1 MHRNKQ
7 IAIILPD
14 TLQSIGLQSML
25 IDYFPPVEISHYP
38 TFEAFSTSGNDTFDY
53 YFTNA
58 ALFVLYADFFLPRR
72 SKTMVL
78 IDGTEGEGGLSATSH
93 ITIKASQEVIIEQLE
108 QLFTG
113 ENNSISS
120 DNNKELST
128 RETDVLQ
135 LIVKG
140 STNKEIADKL
150 NISLNDTF
158 DYYFTNAALF
168 VLYADFFLPR
178 RSKTMVLIDGTEGEG
193 GLSATS
199 HITIKASQ
207 EVIIEQL
214 EQLFTGEN
222 NSISSDNNKEL
233 STRETDVLQLIVKGS
248 TNKEIADKLNI
259 SLNTVL
265 SHRKNITTKLGIK
278 TVSGLTFYA
287 IMNGIISGDDIEL

>member
-78 IDGTEGEGGLSATSH
+78 IDETEGEGGLSATSH
-93 ITIKASQEVIIEQLE
+93 ITIKAS
-108 QLFTG
+108 
-113 ENNSISS
+113 
-120 DNNKELST
+120 
-128 RETDVLQ
+128 
-135 LIVKG
+135 
-140 STNKEIADKL
+140 
-150 NISLNDTF
+150 
-158 DYYFTNAALF
+158 
-168 VLYADFFLPR
+168 
-178 RSKTMVLIDGTEGEG
+178 
-193 GLSATS
+193 
-199 HITIKASQ
+199 
-207 EVIIEQL
+207 QL

>member
-25 IDYFPPVEISHYP
+25 TDYFPPVEISHYP

-135 LIVKG
+135 INRQRQHQQRNCRQAEHQPEHSSQPSQEHHDQARHQNSIGTYLLCHHERHYFRRRHRTLKSLHVVIDSHSSLPFLCNRKILIVY
-140 STNKEIADKL
+140 N
-150 NISLNDTF
+150 
-158 DYYFTNAALF
+158 
-168 VLYADFFLPR
+168 
-178 RSKTMVLIDGTEGEG
+178 
-193 GLSATS
+193 
-199 HITIKASQ
+199 
-207 EVIIEQL
+207 
-214 EQLFTGEN
+214 
-222 NSISSDNNKEL
+222 
-233 STRETDVLQLIVKGS
+233 
-248 TNKEIADKLNI
+248 
-259 SLNTVL
+259 
-265 SHRKNITTKLGIK
+265 
-278 TVSGLTFYA
+278 
-287 IMNGIISGDDIEL
+287 

>member
-25 IDYFPPVEISHYP
+25 TDYFPPVEISHYP
-38 TFEAFSTSGNDTFDY
+38 RFEALSTSG
-53 YFTNA
+53 
-58 ALFVLYADFFLPRR
+58 
-72 SKTMVL
+72 
-78 IDGTEGEGGLSATSH
+78 
-93 ITIKASQEVIIEQLE
+93 
-108 QLFTG
+108 
-113 ENNSISS
+113 
-120 DNNKELST
+120 
-128 RETDVLQ
+128 
-135 LIVKG
+135 
-140 STNKEIADKL
+140 
-150 NISLNDTF
+150 NDTF

>member
-25 IDYFPPVEISHYP
+25 TDYFPPVEISHYP
-38 TFEAFSTSGNDTFDY
+38 TFEALSTSGNDTFDY

-78 IDGTEGEGGLSATSH
+78 IDGTEGEVGLSATSH

-140 STNKEIADKL
+140 QQRNCRQAEHQPEHS
-150 NISLNDTF
+150 SQ
-158 DYYFTNAALF
+158 
-168 VLYADFFLPR
+168 P
-178 RSKTMVLIDGTEGEG
+178 
-193 GLSATS
+193 
-199 HITIKASQ
+199 SQ
-207 EVIIEQL
+207 EHHDQARH
-214 EQLFTGEN
+214 Q
-222 NSISSDNNKEL
+222 NSIGTYLLCHHERHYFRRRHRTLKSLHVVIDSHSSLPFLCNRKI
-233 STRETDVLQLIVKGS
+233 LIVY
-248 TNKEIADKLNI
+248 N
-259 SLNTVL
+259 
-265 SHRKNITTKLGIK
+265 
-278 TVSGLTFYA
+278 
-287 IMNGIISGDDIEL
+287 

>member
-25 IDYFPPVEISHYP
+25 TDYFPPVEISHYP

-150 NISLNDTF
+150 NISLN
-158 DYYFTNAALF
+158 NSSQ
-168 VLYADFFLPR
+168 P
-178 RSKTMVLIDGTEGEG
+178 
-193 GLSATS
+193 
-199 HITIKASQ
+199 SQ
-207 EVIIEQL
+207 EHHDQARH
-214 EQLFTGEN
+214 Q
-222 NSISSDNNKEL
+222 NSIGTYLLCHHERHYFRRRHRTLKSLHVVIDSHSSLPFLCNRKI
-233 STRETDVLQLIVKGS
+233 LIVY
-248 TNKEIADKLNI
+248 N
-259 SLNTVL
+259 
-265 SHRKNITTKLGIK
+265 
-278 TVSGLTFYA
+278 
-287 IMNGIISGDDIEL
+287 

>member
-1 MHRNKQ
+1 
-7 IAIILPD
+7 
-14 TLQSIGLQSML
+14 ML
-25 IDYFPPVEISHYP
+25 TDYFPPVEISHYP
-38 TFEAFSTSGNDTFDY
+38 TFEALSTSG
-53 YFTNA
+53 
-58 ALFVLYADFFLPRR
+58 
-72 SKTMVL
+72 
-78 IDGTEGEGGLSATSH
+78 
-93 ITIKASQEVIIEQLE
+93 
-108 QLFTG
+108 
-113 ENNSISS
+113 
-120 DNNKELST
+120 
-128 RETDVLQ
+128 
-135 LIVKG
+135 
-140 STNKEIADKL
+140 
-150 NISLNDTF
+150 NDTF

-265 SHRKNITTKLGIK
+265 SHRKNITTKLLSLIH
-278 TVSGLTFYA
+278 
-287 IMNGIISGDDIEL
+287 I

>member
-25 IDYFPPVEISHYP
+25 TDYFPPVEISHYP

-58 ALFVLYADFFLPRR
+58 ALFVLSRR

-150 NISLNDTF
+150 N
-158 DYYFTNAALF
+158 
-168 VLYADFFLPR
+168 
-178 RSKTMVLIDGTEGEG
+178 
-193 GLSATS
+193 
-199 HITIKASQ
+199 
-207 EVIIEQL
+207 
-214 EQLFTGEN
+214 
-222 NSISSDNNKEL
+222 
-233 STRETDVLQLIVKGS
+233 
-248 TNKEIADKLNI
+248 
-259 SLNTVL
+259 TVL

>member
-25 IDYFPPVEISHYP
+25 TDYFPPVEISHYP
-38 TFEAFSTSGNDTFDY
+38 TFEALSTSGNDTFDY

-78 IDGTEGEGGLSATSH
+78 IDGTEGEGGLS
-93 ITIKASQEVIIEQLE
+93 
-108 QLFTG
+108 
-113 ENNSISS
+113 
-120 DNNKELST
+120 
-128 RETDVLQ
+128 
-135 LIVKG
+135 
-140 STNKEIADKL
+140 
-150 NISLNDTF
+150 
-158 DYYFTNAALF
+158 
-168 VLYADFFLPR
+168 
-178 RSKTMVLIDGTEGEG
+178 
-193 GLSATS
+193 
-199 HITIKASQ
+199 IKASQ

>member
-14 TLQSIGLQSML
+14 TLQSIGLQNML
-25 IDYFPPVEISHYP
+25 ADYFPPVEISCYS
-38 TFEAFSTSGNDTFDY
+38 TFEALSTSGNDTFDY

-58 ALFVLYADFFLPRR
+58 SLFVLYADFFLPRR

-78 IDGTEGEGGLSATSH
+78 IDGSEGEGGLSATNH
-93 ITIKASQEVIIEQLE
+93 IPVKASQEVIIEQLE

-113 ENNSISS
+113 DSNGVSS
-120 DNNKELST
+120 ENNKELST

-150 NISLNDTF
+150 S
-158 DYYFTNAALF
+158 
-168 VLYADFFLPR
+168 
-178 RSKTMVLIDGTEGEG
+178 
-193 GLSATS
+193 
-199 HITIKASQ
+199 
-207 EVIIEQL
+207 
-214 EQLFTGEN
+214 
-222 NSISSDNNKEL
+222 
-233 STRETDVLQLIVKGS
+233 
-248 TNKEIADKLNI
+248 I

-265 SHRKNITTKLGIK
+265 SHRKNITAKLGIK

>member
-25 IDYFPPVEISHYP
+25 TDYFPPVEISHYP
-38 TFEAFSTSGNDTFDY
+38 TFEALSTSGNDTFDY

-78 IDGTEGEGGLSATSH
+78 IDGTEGEVGLSATSH

-140 STNKEIADKL
+140 
-150 NISLNDTF
+150 
-158 DYYFTNAALF
+158 
-168 VLYADFFLPR
+168 
-178 RSKTMVLIDGTEGEG
+178 
-193 GLSATS
+193 
-199 HITIKASQ
+199 
-207 EVIIEQL
+207 
-214 EQLFTGEN
+214 
-222 NSISSDNNKEL
+222 
-233 STRETDVLQLIVKGS
+233 
-248 TNKEIADKLNI
+248 KLNI

>member
-25 IDYFPPVEISHYP
+25 TDYFPPVEISHYP

-93 ITIKASQEVIIEQLE
+93 IT
-108 QLFTG
+108 
-113 ENNSISS
+113 
-120 DNNKELST
+120 
-128 RETDVLQ
+128 
-135 LIVKG
+135 
-140 STNKEIADKL
+140 
-150 NISLNDTF
+150 
-158 DYYFTNAALF
+158 
-168 VLYADFFLPR
+168 
-178 RSKTMVLIDGTEGEG
+178 
-193 GLSATS
+193 
-199 HITIKASQ
+199 
-207 EVIIEQL
+207 IEQL

>member
-25 IDYFPPVEISHYP
+25 TDYFPPVEISHYP

-113 ENNSISS
+113 ETNSIS
-120 DNNKELST
+120 
-128 RETDVLQ
+128 
-135 LIVKG
+135 IVPV
-140 STNKEIADKL
+140 SF
-150 NISLNDTF
+150 S
-158 DYYFTNAALF
+158 
-168 VLYADFFLPR
+168 R
-178 RSKTMVLIDGTEGEG
+178 TMDM
-193 GLSATS
+193 
-199 HITIKASQ
+199 
-207 EVIIEQL
+207 EVIMAQI
-214 EQLFTGEN
+214 N
-222 NSISSDNNKEL
+222 IRISP
-233 STRETDVLQLIVKGS
+233 
-248 TNKEIADKLNI
+248 
-259 SLNTVL
+259 
-265 SHRKNITTKLGIK
+265 ITPGTKL
-278 TVSGLTFYA
+278 
-287 IMNGIISGDDIEL
+287 